1 MHALAKMDVPWL
13 LDQWVQRRPDKLC
26 LIWAPFTGERRTWT
40 YRELQLQARAIASG
54 LRQQGVRG
62 GDCVILHLENCPE
75 FIIAWY
81 ACAELGAVAVC
92 TNTHSF
98 ASDVAYFASS
108 TAAVCAITQARF
120 AERIR
125 ESCTDLRFVAVVDDD
140 SVDSHDPDADR
151 KLMRFDKLLG
161 GAASVVQNER
171 DPTRHL
177 SVQFTSGTT
186 SRPKPVL
193 WTHANALW
201 AGKITASHLR
211 LRHEDVTLVF
221 LPLFHVNAQGS
232 MLATHWSGGTVVLQP
247 KFSASRFWAVSLE
260 HRITWCSVIPFMWK
274 AIASQPVPSHHFRFW
289 ITGAH
294 LPKVG
299 RRFGVHITGS
309 WGMTETLTQVIFSD
323 ADHPG
328 PHGTMG
334 RVAPEYEIEVRDE
347 SGETVGLGQAGRLFI
362 RGERG
367 VSLFKEYY
375 RDSEANAKAFD
386 EKGWFDTGDIVRI
399 DDLGWLYFI
408 GREKDMLKV
417 GGENVAAAE
426 IESVIMQTRL
436 VEECAVV
443 GQKHYMLEEVPVA
456 FIIPAAGAPES
467 IKEDILRHCRENL
480 AAFKIVRDIHLVEV
494 LPRSMLEKVAK
505 NELRARLPPIVA

>member
-1 MHALAKMDVPWL
+1 
-13 LDQWVQRRPDKLC
+13 
-26 LIWAPFTGERRTWT
+26 
-40 YRELQLQARAIASG
+40 
-54 LRQQGVRG
+54 
-62 GDCVILHLENCPE
+62 
-75 FIIAWY
+75 
-81 ACAELGAVAVC
+81 
-92 TNTHSF
+92 
-98 ASDVAYFASS
+98 
-108 TAAVCAITQARF
+108 
-120 AERIR
+120 
-125 ESCTDLRFVAVVDDD
+125 
-140 SVDSHDPDADR
+140 
-151 KLMRFDKLLG
+151 
-161 GAASVVQNER
+161 
-171 DPTRHL
+171 
-177 SVQFTSGTT
+177 
-186 SRPKPVL
+186 
-193 WTHANALW
+193 
-201 AGKITASHLR
+201 
-211 LRHEDVTLVF
+211 VTLVF

-505 NELRARLPPIVA
+505 KAQQASSKSPTEFSQCRKCLGSARCMYRGCRAASDPPANAVQNRGETEDSEAEEVSAFWRDQAPAEQVA